1 MVKYSKWLPNESGKE
16 IFMKKIISVFLAV
29 LIFAFAFSGCTGT
42 EEKQLFGTVAIV
54 GPDGE
59 MILDTE
65 LYVSAENATAAD
77 AVKEACSQ
85 VRLSYT
91 YENGMFD
98 NFGGIASG
106 EEKGWLFYNDGELS
120 EVGAGGCDIGN
131 AFEIEFKYENY
142 SESFSLS

>member
-1 MVKYSKWLPNESGKE
+1 
-16 IFMKKIISVFLAV
+16 MKKITSVFLTV
-29 LIFAFAFSGCTGT
+29 IIIVFAFSGCAGQGK
-42 EEKQLFGTVAIV
+42 KQLFGTVSIV

-65 LYVSAENATAAD
+65 LYMNAENATAAD

-85 VRLSYT
+85 VRLAYT

-106 EEKGWLFYNDGELS
+106 KEDGWLFYNDGELS
-120 EVGAGGCDIGN
+120 AVGAGACEIGN
-131 AFEIEFKYENY
+131 AFEIEFKYVNY
-142 SESFSLS
+142 NESFSLSE